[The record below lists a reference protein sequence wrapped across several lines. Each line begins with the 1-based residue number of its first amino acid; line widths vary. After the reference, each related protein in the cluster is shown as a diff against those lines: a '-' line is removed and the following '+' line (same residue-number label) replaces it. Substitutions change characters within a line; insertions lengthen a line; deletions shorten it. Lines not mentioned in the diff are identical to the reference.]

1 MMTML
6 EQRKKRVQAANLL
19 LRQRVIIQWLQA
31 DLKGSRVTLSATIVD
46 NEGTFLLS
54 AHQQLYFAG

>member
-1 MMTML
+1 MAKTKSNNTVATGRPIG
-6 EQRKKRVQAANLL
+6 EQSNVKCA
-19 LRQRVIIQWLQA
+19 
-31 DLKGSRVTLSATIVD
+31 IVY

>member
-1 MMTML
+1 MTTL
-6 EQRKKRVQAANLL
+6 EQRKKRVQAANQS

-31 DLKGSRVTLSATIVD
+31 DLEGSRVMLSATTVD
-46 NEGTFLLS
+46 NEGIFLLS